1 MFGSRKYIA
10 PADVGLTVTE
20 SFDLGSGPSRL
31 PDVPSDQHESDH
43 DEVMIEPQQHEQV
56 DDQGDSLIVDGITLS
71 LNSTLAVL
79 RQAAQSLGLGRSGGK
94 STVLKRIR
102 DHLSKQ
108 ALIAAHQARQQLV
121 DATVR
126 VPNEQAGVSLP
137 SEEQQRKHCL
147 THTPFASW
155 CHRCVAFRAKA
166 DRRESKHDDAR
177 ASSVLAFDFCYTSR
191 EEGSEK
197 LCCLVASD
205 SQTKRVQAWPVKAK
219 AGQPTETTWLPN

>member
-1 MFGSRKYIA
+1 M
-10 PADVGLTVTE
+10 P
-20 SFDLGSGPSRL
+20 SG
-31 PDVPSDQHESDH
+31 QHESDH

-56 DDQGDSLIVDGITLS
+56 EVSQAEQIQVDGALRDEDDQGDSLIVDGITLS

-94 STVLKRIR
+94 STVLKRVR

-121 DATVR
+121 DSTVR
-126 VPNEQAGVSLP
+126 VPNEQARVTLP

-155 CHRCVAFRAKA
+155 CHHCVAFI
-166 DRRESKHDDAR
+166 EP
-177 ASSVLAFDFCYTSR
+177 
-191 EEGSEK
+191 K
-197 LCCLVASD
+197 LTGM
-205 SQTKRVQAWPVKAK
+205 SQGMMMR
-219 AGQPTETTWLPN
+219 G

>member
-43 DEVMIEPQQHEQV
+43 DEVMFEPQQHEQV
-56 DDQGDSLIVDGITLS
+56 EVSQAEQIQVDGALRDEDDQGDSLIVDGITLS

-79 RQAAQSLGLGRSGGK
+79 RQAAQSLGLGHSGGK
-94 STVLKRIR
+94 STVLTRIR

-121 DATVR
+121 M
-126 VPNEQAGVSLP
+126 QL
-137 SEEQQRKHCL
+137 
-147 THTPFASW
+147 
-155 CHRCVAFRAKA
+155 
-166 DRRESKHDDAR
+166 
-177 ASSVLAFDFCYTSR
+177 
-191 EEGSEK
+191 
-197 LCCLVASD
+197 
-205 SQTKRVQAWPVKAK
+205 
-219 AGQPTETTWLPN
+219 